1 MLNSYTNLTMRNHTY
16 YARFSIPK
24 HLTGIA
30 KSKNFFYSLFI
41 KDYYAA
47 LHKVKE
53 YAYKTDLLMQ

>member
-1 MLNSYTNLTMRNHTY
+1 MLNSYPNLTMGNHTY